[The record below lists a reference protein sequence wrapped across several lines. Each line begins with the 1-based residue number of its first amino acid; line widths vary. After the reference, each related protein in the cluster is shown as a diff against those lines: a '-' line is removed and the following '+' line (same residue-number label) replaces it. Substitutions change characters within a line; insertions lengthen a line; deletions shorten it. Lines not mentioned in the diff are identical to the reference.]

1 MPFGRRRTA
10 HSKVYP
16 LYFSPIP
23 DDADEGLFEVRT
35 RLIDQ
40 VERFV
45 SQTGLLTV
53 RPLDVVLADHALH
66 LEWKKLG
73 FVPHEFAGSGLEAP
87 FQVVVG
93 EVTPAM
99 VLDVL
104 ALVAHEALLAACPP
118 PPDAEHTADRL
129 CERRLRVQ
137 LHSHGPP
144 TPMSDLRADKIG
156 KLVTVVGSV
165 IRVSSLRPYVSSI
178 GFLCPRCGHTMER
191 CLVDGKYVPPDGCER
206 GGCRVK
212 HLLPDRTTAKTRD
225 FQKVRLQ
232 EVPEENLSEFY
243 GRVPRTVE
251 VELLDTLVD
260 TCVPGDIVSVTGIVK
275 SVEVANEGGG
285 FAGGRSSKPK
295 CMYLLYLE
303 AVSLTNTRAA
313 APAAVHISPRP
324 RPHLARISRAP
335 RGGRRRRRRGGRG
348 RRRGRR
354 RARAR
359 GLLAARHAGDR
370 AVARQLRGATLR
382 LAHRLDV
389 PHHLRPRGGQ
399 GGADPRPLRRHAQ
412 VAGPFP

>member
-313 APAAVHISPRP
+313 APAAG
-324 RPHLARISRAP
+324 AAAAAAEAEAAAAADDARAP
-335 RGGRRRRRRGGRG
+335 VAFSLRDMQEIARLHANYEGQLFDLLTASMCPTIFGHEVVKVGLILGLFGGTRKSPVR
-348 RRRGRR
+348 
-354 RARAR
+354 
-359 GLLAARHAGDR
+359 
-370 AVARQLRGATLR
+370 
-382 LAHRLDV
+382 
-389 PHHLRPRGGQ
+389 
-399 GGADPRPLRRHAQ
+399 
-412 VAGPFP
+412 FPEPSLNLP